1 MRARTV
7 VVAIAVVAAAGMCV
21 RLGFWQLARASE
33 KRAIHD
39 AQSALLALPP
49 IELAEALPGVAPEV
63 GRRARVLGTWKRDQ
77 HVLLSGRTYI
87 GAAGVSLVTPVRLA
101 SGEHLLVERGWL
113 AAADSRTAHPER
125 SPDSVADVVGVV
137 LPLGSAAHASE
148 WVALPA
154 ERAGV
159 ELWSARTLDSA
170 HAIEHLSGPLALWS
184 VRALPASGAAPTT
197 SDEPSPKPEPYD
209 VPGESVHL
217 SYAIQWF
224 GFAAVI
230 LGGAIALALR
240 RKPSLPLSST
250 A

>member
-1 MRARTV
+1 MLARTV

-21 RLGFWQLARASE
+21 RLGFWQLSRASG
-33 KRAIHD
+33 KRAIHV
-39 AQSALLALPP
+39 AQRALLALPP
-49 IELAEALPGVAPEV
+49 IELAEALPAAAPEV
-63 GRRARVLGTWKRDQ
+63 GRRARVRGMWERDR
-77 HVLLSGRTYI
+77 HVLLSGRSYI

-101 SGEHLLVERGWL
+101 SGEYLLVERGWL
-113 AAADSRTAHPER
+113 PAADSRSAHPER
-125 SPDSVADVVGVV
+125 LPDSVADVLGVV
-137 LPLGSAAHASE
+137 LPLGSAALANE

-170 HAIEHLSGPLALWS
+170 RAIARLPSPLALWS
-184 VRALPASGAAPTT
+184 VRALPASGDSPSA

-209 VPGESVHL
+209 VPGESVHV

-240 RKPSLPLSST
+240 RKPSPMSPERE
-250 A
+250 